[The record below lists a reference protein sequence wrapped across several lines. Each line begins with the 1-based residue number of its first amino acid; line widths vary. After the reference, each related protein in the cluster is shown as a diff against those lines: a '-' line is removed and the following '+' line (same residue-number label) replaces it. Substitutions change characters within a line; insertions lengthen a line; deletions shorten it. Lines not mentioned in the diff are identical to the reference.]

1 MYSAPTRAPGERV
14 GKRVLTPFCFPDSI
28 LQTAAAA
35 AVLHFGGYSMSH
47 VMNTYARQPV
57 AFARGQGVW
66 LWDEAGKKYLD
77 ALAGIAVN
85 TLGHNHPRLVRA
97 LSEQIA
103 RVIHTSNLFRIPVQ
117 EAAADRVAAIT
128 GLDEVFFC
136 NSGLEANECALKV
149 ARKYGHD
156 RGVAEPAII
165 VMEKAFHGRSLATLS
180 ATGSR
185 KVQAGF
191 EPLVQGFVRVPL
203 NDLEAVRQVAAHNRN
218 VVAVFIEPIQ
228 GEGGINVARLEY
240 LRGLKEICDR
250 HEWLFMS
257 DEVQCG
263 LGRTGKWF
271 VYQHAGF
278 LPDVVPLAKGLG
290 SGVPVGACVTGGRA
304 KGVFKPGNHGSTFGG
319 NPLAMTAVVTT
330 IDTMRDENLL
340 ASALKVGDAI
350 REGLA
355 AGLAGAA
362 GVTEVRGRGLMLGV
376 ELNRPCGEIVARA
389 LDAGLVLNVT
399 ADNVVRLLPALIMSE
414 SEGREVVERLVPLIR
429 EFLAQPAKAA

>member
-1 MYSAPTRAPGERV
+1 
-14 GKRVLTPFCFPDSI
+14 
-28 LQTAAAA
+28 
-35 AVLHFGGYSMSH
+35 
-47 VMNTYARQPV
+47 MNTYARQPV

-103 RVIHTSNLFRIPVQ
+103 RVIHTSNLFRIPAQ

-203 NDLEAVRQVAAHNRN
+203 NDLEAVRQVAAHNHN

-355 AGLAGAA
+355 AGLAGLS
-362 GVTEVRGRGLMLGV
+362 GVTEVRGRGLMLGL

-414 SEGREVVERLVPLIR
+414 AEGREVVERLVPLVR

>member
-1 MYSAPTRAPGERV
+1 
-14 GKRVLTPFCFPDSI
+14 
-28 LQTAAAA
+28 
-35 AVLHFGGYSMSH
+35 MSH

-103 RVIHTSNLFRIPVQ
+103 RVIHTSNLFRIPAQ

-191 EPLVQGFVRVPL
+191 EPLVSGFVRVPL
-203 NDLEAVRQVAAHNRN
+203 NDLEAVRQLAERNKN
-218 VVAVFIEPIQ
+218 VVAVFVEPIQ
-228 GEGGINVARLEY
+228 GEGGINVSRLEY
-240 LRGLKEICDR
+240 LRGLKEICER
-250 HEWLFMS
+250 KEWLFMS

-278 LPDVVPLAKGLG
+278 LPDVVPLAKGLA
-290 SGVPVGACVTGGRA
+290 SGVPVGACVVGGRA

-319 NPLAMTAVVTT
+319 NPLAMTAVVAT
-330 IDTMRDENLL
+330 IDTIKEENLL
-340 ASALKVGDAI
+340 ANASRVGEVIKSGIASIPGTAEI
-350 REGLA
+350 RGM
-355 AGLAGAA
+355 
-362 GVTEVRGRGLMLGV
+362 GLMIGV
-376 ELNRPCGEIVARA
+376 ELAAPCGELVRQA
-389 LDAGLVLNVT
+389 LDAGLVINVT
-399 ADNVVRLLPALIMSE
+399 AENVIRLLPPLVMSE
-414 SEGREVVERLVPLIR
+414 AEGRMVVERLAPLVR
-429 EFLAQPAKAA
+429 AFVERSSQATAAAR

>member
-1 MYSAPTRAPGERV
+1 
-14 GKRVLTPFCFPDSI
+14 
-28 LQTAAAA
+28 
-35 AVLHFGGYSMSH
+35 MSH

-57 AFARGQGVW
+57 AFVRGEGVW

-85 TLGHNHPRLVRA
+85 TLGYAHPRLTKA
-97 LSEQIA
+97 LTERIQSG
-103 RVIHTSNLFRIPVQ
+103 VIHTSNLWRIPDQ

-136 NSGLEANECALKV
+136 NSGLEANEAAIKV

-156 RGVAEPAII
+156 RGIAEPAII
-165 VMEKAFHGRSLATLS
+165 VLEKAFHGRSLATLS

-191 EPLVQGFVRVPL
+191 EPLVSGFVRVPL
-203 NDLEAVRQVAAHNRN
+203 NDLEAVRQVAEHNRN
-218 VVAVFIEPIQ
+218 IAAVMIEPIQ
-228 GEGGINVARLEY
+228 GEGGINVSRLDY
-240 LRGLKEICDR
+240 LRGLYEICRKHD
-250 HEWLFMS
+250 WLFIS

-278 LPDVVPLAKGLG
+278 MPDVVPLAKGLG
-290 SGVPVGACVTGGRA
+290 SGVPVGACVVGGRA

-330 IDTMRDENLL
+330 IDTIKE
-340 ASALKVGDAI
+340 
-350 REGLA
+350 EGLMERA
-355 AGLAGAA
+355 SRVGEMIRSGLKERNLSGI
-362 GVTEVRGRGLMLGV
+362 TEIRGMGSMIGV
-376 ELNRPCGEIVARA
+376 ELARPCGEIVPQA
-389 LDAGLVLNVT
+389 LEAGLVLNVT
-399 ADNVVRLLPALIMSE
+399 ADNVVRMLPPLVMNEA
-414 SEGREVVERLVPLIR
+414 EGRMVVERLAPLLKA
-429 EFLAQPAKAA
+429 FLEKRAAA

>member
-1 MYSAPTRAPGERV
+1 
-14 GKRVLTPFCFPDSI
+14 
-28 LQTAAAA
+28 
-35 AVLHFGGYSMSH
+35 MSH

-57 AFARGQGVW
+57 AFVRGQGVW
-66 LWDEAGKKYLD
+66 LYDAADKKYLD

-97 LSEQIA
+97 LTEQIG
-103 RVIHTSNLFRIPVQ
+103 RVIHTSNLFENPLQ
-117 EAAADRVAAIT
+117 EQAADRIAAIT

-136 NSGLEANECALKV
+136 NSGLEANEAAIKV

-203 NDLEAVRQVAAHNRN
+203 NDLEAMRQVAAHNKN

-228 GEGGINVARLEY
+228 GEGGINVSRLEY
-240 LRGLKEICDR
+240 LRGLKEICDQQQ
-250 HEWLFMS
+250 WLFMS

-271 VYQHAGF
+271 VYQHAGIQ
-278 LPDVVPLAKGLG
+278 PDVVPLAKGLA
-290 SGVPVGACVTGGRA
+290 SGVPVGACVVGNRA

-319 NPLAMTAVVTT
+319 NPLAMCGVVTT
-330 IDTMRDENLL
+330 LDTIKDEGLL
-340 ASALKVGDAI
+340 ENATKVGDAI
-350 REGLA
+350 RNGLA
-355 AGLAGAA
+355 AALAGLP
-362 GVTEVRGRGLMLGV
+362 GVVEVRGMGMMIGA
-376 ELNRPCGEIVARA
+376 ELDRPCGEIVKTALAR
-389 LDAGLVLNVT
+389 GLVVNVT
-399 ADNVVRLLPALIMSE
+399 ADNVIRLLPPLVMNE
-414 SEGREVVERLVPLIR
+414 VEGRQVVERLAPIVR
-429 EFLAQPAKAA
+429 EFLAQSAEAPRAAAAR

>member
-1 MYSAPTRAPGERV
+1 
-14 GKRVLTPFCFPDSI
+14 
-28 LQTAAAA
+28 
-35 AVLHFGGYSMSH
+35 MSH

-57 AFARGQGVW
+57 DFVRGEGVW

-85 TLGHNHPRLVRA
+85 TLGYAHPRLVRA
-97 LSEQIA
+97 LQERISSG
-103 RVIHTSNLFRIPVQ
+103 VLHTSNLWRIPMQ
-117 EAAADRVAAIT
+117 EAAADRIAEIT

-136 NSGLEANECALKV
+136 NSGLEANEAAIKV
-149 ARKYGHD
+149 ARKYGHE
-156 RGVAEPAII
+156 RGIAEPAII

-191 EPLVQGFVRVPL
+191 EPLVSGFVRVPL
-203 NDLEAVRQVAAHNRN
+203 NDLDAVRQVAEHNRN
-218 VVAVFIEPIQ
+218 VAAVMVEPIQ
-228 GEGGINVARLEY
+228 GEGGINVSRLEY

-250 HEWLFMS
+250 NQWLFIS

-271 VYQHAGF
+271 VYQHAG
-278 LPDVVPLAKGLG
+278 LEPDVVPLAKGLG
-290 SGVPVGACVTGGRA
+290 SGVPVGACVVGGRA

-330 IDTMRDENLL
+330 IDTIKDEGLL
-340 ASALKVGDAI
+340 ANASRVGELI
-350 REGLA
+350 RTGIPRSSGIA
-355 AGLAGAA
+355 D
-362 GVTEVRGRGLMLGV
+362 VRGMGLMIGV
-376 ELNRPCGEIVARA
+376 ELDRPCGELVKRA

-399 ADNVVRLLPALIMSE
+399 ADSVIRMLPPLIMNE
-414 SEGREVVERLVPLIR
+414 AEARELLARLAPLLEG
-429 EFLAQPAKAA
+429 FLEKRAAA

>member
-1 MYSAPTRAPGERV
+1 
-14 GKRVLTPFCFPDSI
+14 
-28 LQTAAAA
+28 
-35 AVLHFGGYSMSH
+35 MSH

-57 AFARGQGVW
+57 AFVRGEGVW

-85 TLGHNHPRLVRA
+85 TLGYNHPRLTRA
-97 LSEQIA
+97 LNERISSG
-103 RVIHTSNLFRIPVQ
+103 VLHTSNLWRIPTQ
-117 EAAADRVAAIT
+117 EAAADRIAEIT

-136 NSGLEANECALKV
+136 NSGLEANEAAIKV
-149 ARKYGHD
+149 ARKYGHE
-156 RGVAEPAII
+156 RGIAEPAIV

-191 EPLVQGFVRVPL
+191 EPLVSGFVRVPL
-203 NDLEAVRQVAAHNRN
+203 NDLDAVRQVAEHNKN
-218 VVAVFIEPIQ
+218 VVAVFVEPIQ
-228 GEGGINVARLEY
+228 GEGGINVSRLEY

-250 HEWLFMS
+250 NQWLFMS

-290 SGVPVGACVTGGRA
+290 SGVPVGACVVGGRA

-319 NPLAMTAVVTT
+319 NPLAMTAVVATL
-330 IDTMRDENLL
+330 DTMKEEGLL
-340 ASALKVGDAI
+340 ANAARVGKVID
-350 REGLA
+350 
-355 AGLAGAA
+355 AGLRAA
-362 GVTEVRGRGLMLGV
+362 LGSTKGVTEIRGMGMMIGV
-376 ELNRPCGEIVARA
+376 EFEEPCGELVRAA
-389 LDAGLVLNVT
+389 LDAGLIINVT
-399 ADNVVRLLPALIMSE
+399 VDKVVRIMPPLVMSE
-414 SEGREVVERLVPLIR
+414 AEGREVVDRFVSIAR
-429 EFLAQPAKAA
+429 AFLDKRAAA